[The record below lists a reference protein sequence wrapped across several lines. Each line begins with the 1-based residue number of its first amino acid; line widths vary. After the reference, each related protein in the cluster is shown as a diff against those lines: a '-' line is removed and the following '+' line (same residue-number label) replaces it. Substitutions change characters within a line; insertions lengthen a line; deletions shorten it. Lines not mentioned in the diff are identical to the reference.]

1 MNHKEQTLFIINSLL
16 TGVDIHSLEEL
27 CLSFLS
33 LNNQEKKEIFSFV
46 DHLDN
51 TLLMDAIDYSKE
63 DLAFTLLDLGFDPNS
78 KNIKGMNPLILACRS
93 KSSKL
98 ANHLIEITTDL
109 DFARSSNGKKNG
121 DTALIFATDKGL
133 LSVVKKLIDFG
144 ADPFYKN
151 EFHQHALFYA
161 IKPGENKSEIFDY
174 LLPLYIDKINDV
186 NLLGD
191 NILYTIFKYGSLD
204 NLDSLI
210 KNKIDFKSY
219 SDKNMEYLKS
229 ITANNYKSSS
239 ESNNFKQFNEL
250 VTYWDKAR
258 FFISLDKKL
267 NKSNSSSKP
276 KKI

>member
-1 MNHKEQTLFIINSLL
+1 L
-16 TGVDIHSLEEL
+16 TGTEIYSLEQL

-33 LNNQEKKEIFSFV
+33 LNNQEKQEIFNFV

-51 TLLMDAIDYSKE
+51 TLLMDAIDYGKE
-63 DLAFTLLDLGFDPNS
+63 DLAFTLLDLGFNPNA
-78 KNIKGMNPLILACRS
+78 KNIKGMNPLILSCRS
-93 KSSKL
+93 KLPNL
-98 ANHLIEITTDL
+98 ANYLIEVTDDL
-109 DFARSSNGKKNG
+109 DFARSSNGIKNG

-144 ADPFYKN
+144 ANPFYKN

-161 IKPGENKSEIFDY
+161 IKPGENKSEIFDF
-174 LLPLYIDKINDV
+174 LLPLYIEKINDV
-186 NLLGD
+186 NLLGY
-191 NILYTIFKYGSLD
+191 NILDTIFKYGTID

-267 NKSNSSSKP
+267 NKSNTSSKP